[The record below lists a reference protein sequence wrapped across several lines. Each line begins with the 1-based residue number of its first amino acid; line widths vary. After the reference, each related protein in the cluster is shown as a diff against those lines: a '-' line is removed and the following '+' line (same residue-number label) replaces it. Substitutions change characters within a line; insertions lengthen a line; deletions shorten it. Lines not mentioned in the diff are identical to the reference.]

1 MLVLY
6 LMALLIAALC
16 FAVLVL
22 SRGPF
27 AVHEDELGTHM
38 FIDEAHVLLEKG
50 GQMMFDQ
57 DSAGVPKDQD
67 ASLAE
72 LVGWALNSERFY
84 GAAALVFGVSGILL
98 ERYSSLGDEL
108 SVYAAGGLGFIAGA
122 VVCVWTWDRAK
133 GSALREI
140 SRRRRMAA
148 LRNRSKEGV

>member
-27 AVHEDELGTHM
+27 AVHEDEVGTHI
-38 FIDEAHVLLEKG
+38 FIDEAHVCLEKG
-50 GQMMFDQ
+50 GQVTLDQ
-57 DSAGVPKDQD
+57 DSAGVPKDQEV
-67 ASLAE
+67 SLAE
-72 LVGWALNSERFY
+72 LVGWALNGERFY
-84 GAAALVFGVSGILL
+84 GAAALVFGASGILL

-108 SVYAAGGLGFIAGA
+108 SVCAAGGLGFIAGG
-122 VVCVWTWDRAK
+122 VVCVWTWVRAR

-140 SRRRRMAA
+140 SHRRRMALLA
-148 LRNRSKEGV
+148 HRVDD